1 MKSEEIDR
9 IIERYAEERKHAKR
23 QVAQEHFLA
32 YVYLVC
38 NAGEVEQFMKHT
50 RGLLAYYIDSLSLF
64 ENPFRNA
71 QVFWLL
77 LMFLLFG
84 FSIYM
89 MTDDDLCL
97 AGIIICTG
105 TVIFGTSLWNIV
117 WSKWL
122 NTDLLIACYNEII
135 DLIDSL
141 QLSQNTETTA

>member
-38 NAGEVEQFMKHT
+38 NAGEVEQFMKRT

-64 ENPFRNA
+64 ENPFRNT
-71 QVFWLL
+71 QVCWLL

-89 MTDDDLCL
+89 MTDADLCY
-97 AGIIICTG
+97 AGIILCPG
-105 TVIFGTSLWNIV
+105 TVIFGTSLWKIV
-117 WSKWL
+117 WTKWL
-122 NTDLLIACYNEII
+122 DTGLLIACYREII

-141 QLSQNTETTA
+141 QSSPNTESAA